1 MKMTLSIKQSLVLF
15 ALAALLLL
23 SAVAGTGYWITN
35 TLTGQI
41 SKMAEQSTGL
51 KHQMVVDMTHDA
63 IHSDVFVAMYIG
75 QQQDE
80 EMEGVVRDDL
90 VEHIAEQRQAF
101 ADNLAFS
108 HGEAI
113 DAKLQE
119 VKPLL
124 EKYQQDAEVLVKE
137 ALDSNGQVDPLK
149 VMMFVKA
156 FRDLEG
162 PLGEIDTMMLEA
174 VLKAEQDGKQ
184 SATMATRAV
193 AVAFVLSLVVLLLLT
208 VQILRSVFRQLGAEP
223 AVVNGIM
230 REVANGNFAVPIDV
244 AANDQGSL
252 LSNVKAMVQQLTQTV
267 NEVRAAANQIAAS
280 AEQISAT
287 ATQMSSGVTE
297 QAAGV
302 EETSATVEEMTASI
316 SQNSHNASTT
326 NAMAVQAARQALDSG
341 DAVEKT
347 TEAMKDIARKVQ
359 VIDDIAYQTNL
370 LALNAAIEAARAGEQ
385 GRGFAVVA
393 GEVRKLA
400 ELSKV
405 AAQDIIAM
413 VGSSVQVADQ
423 AAGLLKDMVP
433 AIQKTSEL
441 VQEIAAASG
450 EQATSVGQVN
460 NAMMQLNEITQ
471 QNSTAS
477 EELAATAVAMSTQAE
492 QLKALMAFFRV
503 QD

>member
-1 MKMTLSIKQSLVLF
+1 MKLTLSIKQSLVLF

-41 SKMAEQSTGL
+41 SKMAQESAGL
-51 KHQMVVDMTHDA
+51 KNQMVVDMTHDA

-90 VEHIAEQRQAF
+90 AEHIAEQRQAF

-119 VKPLL
+119 VKSLL

-162 PLGEIDTMMLEA
+162 PLGEIDTMMLDA

-208 VQILRSVFRQLGAEP
+208 LQILRSVFRKKKK
-223 AVVNGIM
+223 
-230 REVANGNFAVPIDV
+230 
-244 AANDQGSL
+244 S
-252 LSNVKAMVQQLTQTV
+252 
-267 NEVRAAANQIAAS
+267 
-280 AEQISAT
+280 
-287 ATQMSSGVTE
+287 
-297 QAAGV
+297 
-302 EETSATVEEMTASI
+302 
-316 SQNSHNASTT
+316 
-326 NAMAVQAARQALDSG
+326 
-341 DAVEKT
+341 EK
-347 TEAMKDIARKVQ
+347 
-359 VIDDIAYQTNL
+359 
-370 LALNAAIEAARAGEQ
+370 
-385 GRGFAVVA
+385 
-393 GEVRKLA
+393 
-400 ELSKV
+400 
-405 AAQDIIAM
+405 
-413 VGSSVQVADQ
+413 
-423 AAGLLKDMVP
+423 
-433 AIQKTSEL
+433 
-441 VQEIAAASG
+441 
-450 EQATSVGQVN
+450 
-460 NAMMQLNEITQ
+460 
-471 QNSTAS
+471 
-477 EELAATAVAMSTQAE
+477 
-492 QLKALMAFFRV
+492 
-503 QD
+503 